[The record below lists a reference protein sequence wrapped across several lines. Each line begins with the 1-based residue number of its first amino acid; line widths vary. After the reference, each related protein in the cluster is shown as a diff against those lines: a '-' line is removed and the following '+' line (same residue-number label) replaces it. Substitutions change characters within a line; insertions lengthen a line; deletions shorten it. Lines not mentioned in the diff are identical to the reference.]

1 MKKSISPY
9 SHCLY
14 FSSNAFSRL
23 MTKMSDEEFAPTGL
37 SSSLAFVLI
46 TVNNQPGISPMEICR
61 IMLLAPSTVTRFL
74 DKMEQ
79 GHYLFREQ
87 HGKNI
92 KVHPSQKGVDMMDEL
107 QSSWER
113 LQIRYS
119 TILGKES
126 TANLTK
132 YLTNA
137 TSKLI

>member
-1 MKKSISPY
+1 MKKSKSPY
-9 SHCLY
+9 SNCLY

-37 SSSLAFVLI
+37 SSSLAFVLM

-74 DKMEQ
+74 DKMVE
-79 GHYLFREQ
+79 GHYIFREQ

-92 KVHPSQKGVDMMDEL
+92 KVHPTQQGIDLKDDL

-113 LQIRYS
+113 LYLRYS
-119 TILGKES
+119 TILGKELA
-126 TANLTK
+126 ANLTAD
-132 YLTNA
+132 LTDA
-137 TSKLI
+137 TLKFI